1 MRRFNKVILTE
12 REVLLF
18 LQSYINRRLEGSIVE
33 YDGED
38 YLLSRSVELIS
49 KLLNE
54 DERGEDHEERSI
66 KERSKK

>member
-1 MRRFNKVILTE
+1 MRRFNKSILTE

-18 LQSYINRRLEGSIVE
+18 LQSYINRRLDGQVE
-33 YDGED
+33 EFKGED
-38 YLLSRSVELIS
+38 FMLSRSVDLIR

-66 KERSKK
+66 KERSNK